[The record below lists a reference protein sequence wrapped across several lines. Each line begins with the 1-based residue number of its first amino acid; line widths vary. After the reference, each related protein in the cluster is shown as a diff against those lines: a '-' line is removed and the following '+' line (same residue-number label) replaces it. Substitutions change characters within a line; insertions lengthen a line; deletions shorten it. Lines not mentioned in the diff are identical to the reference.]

1 MPDNGTIDEYAAKLL
16 GIASKSAMF
25 GKVISEHKLLK
36 KFLTSLPRRFVH
48 IVAAIEHVLDV
59 KGTGTEYSNGN
70 NDSNRGSGRGSFSQG
85 HGQGSGRGNTQN
97 HGQCDSSNNRKDNEQ
112 KGK

>member
-1 MPDNGTIDEYAAKLL
+1 MPDSGTIDEYASKLL

-36 KFLTSLPRRFVH
+36 KFLISLPKRFKEEDK
-48 IVAAIEHVLDV
+48 ANDAQENLLYAR
-59 KGTGTEYSNGN
+59 TEYSNGN
-70 NDSNRGSGRGSFSQG
+70 NDSNRGSGHGSFSQG
-85 HGQGSGRGNTQN
+85 HGQASGRRNTRN
-97 HGQCDSSNNRKDNEQ
+97 HGQCDSSKNRKDNEQ